1 MCAEPNQSQRGA
13 QSFWPS
19 DGLGCFGVEGPV
31 TGG

>member
-1 MCAEPNQSQRGA
+1 MYALPIRSQRGA